1 MSYGG
6 ENREDD
12 RWRSIL
18 CRSNLAWRPAELPV
32 QAPTE
37 FELVV
42 RQKAVRNSACNCPP
56 ALLARADEVI
66 SREAMSASGCGHA
79 EAASRCPLLG
89 YERT

>member
-12 RWRSIL
+12 RRRSIL

-42 RQKAVRNSACNCPP
+42 RQKAVRNSACNCPRV
-56 ALLARADEVI
+56 AR
-66 SREAMSASGCGHA
+66 SRRRGDQQGRDVRFWLRA